1 MATDDFLRALR
12 RGAPATAL
20 ETLRLH
26 NPPAVMP
33 ARRRA
38 TKKKQPPRRRH
49 AQPPPPPPPPASV
62 PPEMELRLA
71 RLEKEVAKQNKMH
84 ETHRRRLDATAET
97 IGHSARRL
105 TEQEAKVATLE
116 KAKAKT
122 DVSGAASA
130 RALSARLR
138 AVEQRVAE
146 QSEHA
151 QHAEEQSTR
160 LHGALARLATMQRK
174 QEQLGREQ
182 QMLASRLQ
190 SLPSELSELAEPSIR
205 PSSAP
210 VERRSAP
217 PPRQQPPP
225 RQPPPP
231 PRQSPRVPPRAAA
244 CAPAA
249 PTAPMTRDL
258 GYDGCAAFL
267 ARHPPVCKKPA
278 AMPQKQTLCEQ
289 VGDFY
294 TTLRPQ
300 PKPSLSSRRGAAS
313 SSRPRS
319 APSSSRAAA
328 PVSYDPDVVARA
340 VSYAAG
346 YEPLAPAMA
355 PASERLAR
363 EEDEPPP
370 SEGLVDRY
378 RRAFTARSP
387 SGRTAVVD
395 L

>member
-1 MATDDFLRALR
+1 
-12 RGAPATAL
+12 
-20 ETLRLH
+20 
-26 NPPAVMP
+26 
-33 ARRRA
+33 
-38 TKKKQPPRRRH
+38 
-49 AQPPPPPPPPASV
+49 
-62 PPEMELRLA
+62 
-71 RLEKEVAKQNKMH
+71 
-84 ETHRRRLDATAET
+84 
-97 IGHSARRL
+97 
-105 TEQEAKVATLE
+105 
-116 KAKAKT
+116 
-122 DVSGAASA
+122 
-130 RALSARLR
+130 
-138 AVEQRVAE
+138 
-146 QSEHA
+146 
-151 QHAEEQSTR
+151 
-160 LHGALARLATMQRK
+160 
-174 QEQLGREQ
+174 
-182 QMLASRLQ
+182 
-190 SLPSELSELAEPSIR
+190 
-205 PSSAP
+205 
-210 VERRSAP
+210 
-217 PPRQQPPP
+217 
-225 RQPPPP
+225 
-231 PRQSPRVPPRAAA
+231 
-244 CAPAA
+244 
-249 PTAPMTRDL
+249 MTRDL

-300 PKPSLSSRRGAAS
+300 PKPSLTSSRRGAAS

>member
-1 MATDDFLRALR
+1 MDARRLAEGRRLGGIVAIARDFATKVQTVVGTKHHGDRDWQGLAAALPR
-12 RGAPATAL
+12 PRSKRSPPQPAGRDAGSPEGSQEKAAT
-20 ETLRLH
+20 
-26 NPPAVMP
+26 P
-33 ARRRA
+33 RRRA
-38 TKKKQPPRRRH
+38 VRPPPLHRRH
-49 AQPPPPPPPPASV
+49 RCRPKWSCASPAR
-62 PPEMELRLA
+62 E
-71 RLEKEVAKQNKMH
+71 EVASKSS
-84 ETHRRRLDATAET
+84 THRRRLDATANNPVT
-97 IGHSARRL
+97 AHAAGG
-105 TEQEAKVATLE
+105 QEAKVATLE

-231 PRQSPRVPPRAAA
+231 PRQSPPVPPRAAA
-244 CAPAA
+244 CPAA
-249 PTAPMTRDL
+249 PAHR
-258 GYDGCAAFL
+258 
-267 ARHPPVCKKPA
+267 
-278 AMPQKQTLCEQ
+278 
-289 VGDFY
+289 
-294 TTLRPQ
+294 
-300 PKPSLSSRRGAAS
+300 
-313 SSRPRS
+313 
-319 APSSSRAAA
+319 
-328 PVSYDPDVVARA
+328 
-340 VSYAAG
+340 
-346 YEPLAPAMA
+346 
-355 PASERLAR
+355 
-363 EEDEPPP
+363 
-370 SEGLVDRY
+370 
-378 RRAFTARSP
+378 
-387 SGRTAVVD
+387 
-395 L
+395 

>member
-1 MATDDFLRALR
+1 
-12 RGAPATAL
+12 
-20 ETLRLH
+20 
-26 NPPAVMP
+26 
-33 ARRRA
+33 
-38 TKKKQPPRRRH
+38 
-49 AQPPPPPPPPASV
+49 
-62 PPEMELRLA
+62 
-71 RLEKEVAKQNKMH
+71 
-84 ETHRRRLDATAET
+84 
-97 IGHSARRL
+97 
-105 TEQEAKVATLE
+105 
-116 KAKAKT
+116 
-122 DVSGAASA
+122 
-130 RALSARLR
+130 
-138 AVEQRVAE
+138 
-146 QSEHA
+146 
-151 QHAEEQSTR
+151 
-160 LHGALARLATMQRK
+160 MQRK

-210 VERRSAP
+210 VGRRSAP

-231 PRQSPRVPPRAAA
+231 PRQVTSSTAA
-244 CAPAA
+244 CSRLRTGGTDRTDDAGLGLRRLRGVSRAPSARLQEARGYAA
-249 PTAPMTRDL
+249 EE
-258 GYDGCAAFL
+258 
-267 ARHPPVCKKPA
+267 
-278 AMPQKQTLCEQ
+278 TLCEQ